1 MRVAGN
7 SFVTISAES
16 VFQHVIA
23 SRDVAEALFDEL
35 AKSTSDAPG
44 VTRAPY
50 GEGESFAHQ
59 LMASHASSAGFYVSR
74 DAAANTYMTLPGKD
88 RMAPR
93 ILIGS
98 HLDSVRHGGNFDG
111 AAGVVAGLVAMSA
124 LNALKLKPECDITTM
139 GVRAEESAWF
149 QVSYVGSRSAL
160 GTLPAGALDATRID
174 SGRTLFE
181 HMQSCGA
188 DPAAIKRGFR
198 AVDPRSVRAFVELH
212 IEQAPSLVD
221 AALPVG
227 ICTGIPGNFRH
238 PNGKIIGQYGHV
250 GLPRR
255 FRSDAVFAAAD
266 FANALDLIWEEFEA
280 KGMPMA
286 CTLGRFH
293 TDPDQHSM
301 TIVPGEFNFSLDV
314 RAYDE
319 NQLQNFEARMLQ
331 AISGIEARR
340 RVTFD
345 LGQRA
350 NAAVGTVDKAIMN
363 QLQEAAARLNIPSM
377 TLGSPGSHDAA
388 AFAAA
393 GVPMAMIF
401 VRNRNGS
408 HNPDESMEIDD
419 FLQATA
425 LLTFWLASHVCKP
438 ILAEAVS

>member
-1 MRVAGN
+1 MRIAGYT
-7 SFVTISAES
+7 SVVVSAES
-16 VFQHVIA
+16 VIEHVAA
-23 SRDVAEALFDEL
+23 SRDVAEALFDDL
-35 AKSTSDAPG
+35 AKGTSDAPG

-59 LMASHASSAGFYVSR
+59 LMASRAKSMGFYVSR

-88 RMAPR
+88 RTAPR
-93 ILIGS
+93 VLIGS

-111 AAGVVAGLVAMSA
+111 AAGVVAGLIAMSV

-160 GTLPAGALDATRID
+160 GTLPAGSLEARRID

-188 DPAAIKRGFR
+188 DPGALKQGFR
-198 AVDPRSVRAFVELH
+198 SIDPRSVRSFLELH

-221 AALPVG
+221 AGLPVG
-227 ICTGIPGNFRH
+227 LCTAIPGNFRY
-238 PNGKIIGQYGHV
+238 PNGKITGEYGHV

-255 FRSDAVFAAAD
+255 FRRDAVFAAAD
-266 FANALDLIWEEFEA
+266 FANALDRIWEEFENR
-280 KGMPMA
+280 GMPMA

-293 TDPDQHSM
+293 TDPGQHSM
-301 TIVPGEFNFSLDV
+301 TIVPGEFTFSLDV

-319 NQLQNFEARMLQ
+319 KQLQDVEAHILQ

-340 RVTFD
+340 HVKFD

-350 NAAVGTVDKAIMN
+350 SAAVGKVDKIILT
-363 QLQEAAARLNIPSM
+363 QLQEAAARLNVPSM
-377 TLGSPGSHDAA
+377 MLGSPGSHDAA

-419 FLQATA
+419 FLQATS
-425 LLTFWLASHVCKP
+425 LLTFWLAAHVCHPK
-438 ILAEAVS
+438 LAEAST